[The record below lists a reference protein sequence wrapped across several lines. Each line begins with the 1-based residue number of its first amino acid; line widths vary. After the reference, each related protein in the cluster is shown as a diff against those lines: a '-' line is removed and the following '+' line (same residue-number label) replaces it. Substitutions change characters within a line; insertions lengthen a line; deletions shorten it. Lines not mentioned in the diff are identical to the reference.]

1 MSRNR
6 KNREFCLC
14 GRGLIHQSRPVCAKN
29 CPIVFIF
36 LNGHNPSTNTA
47 GSCNL
52 CNIWA
57 TVPHQPAVRKSDQT
71 RWAFGSMRE
80 PVRPT
85 GSDTQTLIHSRSDAK
100 HSNSDTRTSCHS
112 SHVGQRT
119 RKWAGDKN
127 VIRVFFLK
135 EWMDRR
141 GECARVRMSRVHRG
155 TCRIHSYH
163 PPTSF
168 SAVRDVTAI
177 WFLSISF
184 CIFKLY

>member
-14 GRGLIHQSRPVCAKN
+14 GRGLIHQSGPVCAKN

-127 VIRVFFLK
+127 VIRGFFLK

-155 TCRIHSYH
+155 TCWIHSYH
-163 PPTSF
+163 LPTSF

>member
-127 VIRVFFLK
+127 VIRVFFFK
-135 EWMDRR
+135 RVNGSTRR
-141 GECARVRMSRVHRG
+141 VCQSE
-155 TCRIHSYH
+155 
-163 PPTSF
+163 
-168 SAVRDVTAI
+168 DVTCAPRHVPDS
-177 WFLSISF
+177 FLSSTHIVLSSERRHCWRF
-184 CIFKLY
+184 QTTF